1 MIYTSEAL
9 QQLIEEFSQFPG
21 IGRRTA
27 QRLALYIL
35 KQPRE
40 EVVKMAKTL
49 DRLLRVAKREARRR
63 ASPSLI
69 RLKWVN
75 TVCYLTQTYN
85 SLLRNTD
92 VDELKE
98 EMTVLQEKLKKVTE
112 SRHQQPQTST
122 RKG

>member
-1 MIYTSEAL
+1 MEETSSAEHAK
-9 QQLIEEFSQFPG
+9 QRTPSGTNPNIVKEF
-21 IGRRTA
+21 
-27 QRLALYIL
+27 
-35 KQPRE
+35 RE
-40 EVVKMAKTL
+40 GERVKMAKTL
-49 DRLLRVAKREARRR
+49 YRLLRVAKREARRR

-98 EMTVLQEKLKKVTE
+98 EMTILQEKLKKVTE